1 MAPSRMLLPAAALAE
16 LDRRWQRRRGQWLLG
31 EGGAPEPIALYE
43 PSQAQVEG
51 EAGFRQ
57 FGLWLK
63 AWQPIE
69 GVTTRDV
76 AWSRLGPQSLPTHW
90 HPGDASAVAAALGQ
104 SSRWQ
109 RALAALQRFRRE
121 WPEATN
127 LHARLA
133 DAHFD
138 VLADAA
144 DSELERL
151 TGVLRWLE
159 MNPESGLYPRQIP
172 VAGIDSKWLT
182 GRARILGDALAAIRP
197 RPDVIRFL
205 ARAGLRQLPDRVRM
219 RVPDAALAVFLGG
232 LDDLAVPIEQLAR
245 LAIPARR
252 VLIVE
257 NLQTGLACEDL
268 PGTLVLMARGYA
280 VQYASQVPWLA
291 SVPVFYWGD
300 IDTHGLAI
308 LDRLRAHLPHAT
320 SVLMDEQTL
329 TSCPPDRLGVE
340 DVLHPAATLPRLG
353 KEEHAFYVRLRSGGY
368 GASIRLE
375 QERID
380 WRYAITRLRAQLAD

>member
-1 MAPSRMLLPAAALAE
+1 MLFPAAALAE
-16 LDRRWQRRRGQWLLG
+16 LNRRWQRRRGQWLLG
-31 EGGAPEPIALYE
+31 EGRSPEPIALYE
-43 PSQAQVEG
+43 PSQAHVES

-57 FGLWLK
+57 FGLWLR
-63 AWQPIE
+63 AWQRID
-69 GVTTRDV
+69 GVASREV

-90 HPGDASAVAAALGQ
+90 HPGDASAVAAALGH
-104 SSRWQ
+104 STRWQ
-109 RALAALQRFRRE
+109 RAQAALQRFQGA
-121 WPEATN
+121 WPDARN

-138 VLADAA
+138 VLADAT
-144 DSELERL
+144 DSELDRL
-151 TGVLRWLE
+151 IGVLGWLE
-159 MNPESGLYPRQIP
+159 MNPASGLYPRQIP

-197 RPDVIRFL
+197 HMDVTRFL
-205 ARAGLRQLPDRVRM
+205 ARAGLRELPDRIRM
-219 RVPDAALAVFLGG
+219 RVADTSLAMSLGG
-232 LDDLAVPIEQLAR
+232 LDDVAVPIEQLAR

-257 NLQTGLACEDL
+257 NLQTGLACDGL
-268 PGTLVLMARGYA
+268 PGTLVLMAKGYA
-280 VQYASQVPWLA
+280 VQFASQVPWLTRL
-291 SVPVFYWGD
+291 PVFYWGD

-320 SVLMDEQTL
+320 SVLMDEETL
-329 TSCPPDRLGVE
+329 ASCPSDRLGVE
-340 DVLHPAATLPRLG
+340 DVVHPAATLPRLTT
-353 KEEHAFYVRLRSGGY
+353 EEHAFYVRIRSGGY

-380 WRYAITRLRAQLAD
+380 WSYAISRLRGQLAD